1 MFKFIHKSGQKR
13 NAIRSLTMLIEQYGH
28 GQDAKKMATH
38 IIDSE
43 WALLPENA
51 FSLPKHLFH
60 HFTVIAF
67 CVANASYSV
76 AKKGT
81 RPADKELLRMLMA
94 IFGEVVEVAS
104 APGAQQRFNLTESDM
119 MLLDTLLIRMNQLP
133 DEAIFGH

>member
-1 MFKFIHKSGQKR
+1 MFKFIHKLGQRR
-13 NAIRSLTMLIEQYGH
+13 NAIRSLIMLIEQYGY
-28 GQDAKKMATH
+28 GQSAKNMATH

-51 FSLPKHLFH
+51 FSLSKHLFH

-67 CVANASYSV
+67 CVANTSYSV

-81 RPADKELLRMLMA
+81 HPSDKELLHMLMA

-104 APGAQQRFNLTESDM
+104 ASGAQQRFNLTESDM
-119 MLLDTLLIRMNQLP
+119 ILLDTLLIRMNQLP